1 MDFAGTTPY
10 VAYIDGFL
18 NNKATVKKFDG
29 SSWINVGDPGFTLG
43 RATQIKLAIN
53 NDIPYVV
60 FGDVPNCGFQ
70 NQGIRLSAKKFNGT
84 NWENYGSS
92 CFTSEAINVINSNYS
107 FVFNNNVA
115 TVLSSSLC
123 SGLNSKMN
131 LHTLSATL
139 SVDNFEIESIVI
151 SPNPVQNILNIET
164 QETIKEVCVYNLL
177 GEKVSVNQISTV
189 SLDVS
194 NLSQGMYVIKVI
206 GENDRILSS
215 KFIKE

>member
-1 MDFAGTTPY
+1 MKYNTPSFAKREP
-10 VAYIDGFL
+10 
-18 NNKATVKKFDG
+18 
-29 SSWINVGDPGFTLG
+29 
-43 RATQIKLAIN
+43 KLKM
-53 NDIPYVV
+53 PTS
-60 FGDVPNCGFQ
+60 G
-70 NQGIRLSAKKFNGT
+70 KFNPI
-84 NWENYGSS
+84 S